1 MKYGESV
8 FDILYLLFAIISG
21 CLMMCK
27 AADKTE
33 KYMAL
38 ATLILGCGDAF
49 HLVPRVLNYFSDA
62 DYTAALG
69 IGKLVTSITMTG
81 FYLLMYYIWLGR
93 YQVREERRVTLF
105 IRILVIFRIVFCLF
119 PQNGWLENS
128 NDLTWGVIRNI
139 PFVLLGA
146 VVCRMFFQKRQDD
159 HVFSNIWLY
168 ILLSFLC
175 YIPVV
180 VGAGL
185 VPAFGMLMLPKTIC
199 YILMIAAFL
208 RAVAGTDDSAQVNM

>member
-1 MKYGESV
+1 MSIKYGESV

-27 AADKTE
+27 AEDKTE

-62 DYTAALG
+62 DYTAAL
-69 IGKLVTSITMTG
+69 
-81 FYLLMYYIWLGR
+81 
-93 YQVREERRVTLF
+93 
-105 IRILVIFRIVFCLF
+105 
-119 PQNGWLENS
+119 
-128 NDLTWGVIRNI
+128 
-139 PFVLLGA
+139 
-146 VVCRMFFQKRQDD
+146 
-159 HVFSNIWLY
+159 
-168 ILLSFLC
+168 LSFLC
-175 YIPVV
+175 YIPVA

>member
-1 MKYGESV
+1 
-8 FDILYLLFAIISG
+8 
-21 CLMMCK
+21 MMCK

-93 YQVREERRVTLF
+93 YQVREE
-105 IRILVIFRIVFCLF
+105 
-119 PQNGWLENS
+119 
-128 NDLTWGVIRNI
+128 
-139 PFVLLGA
+139 
-146 VVCRMFFQKRQDD
+146 
-159 HVFSNIWLY
+159 
-168 ILLSFLC
+168 
-175 YIPVV
+175 
-180 VGAGL
+180 
-185 VPAFGMLMLPKTIC
+185 
-199 YILMIAAFL
+199 
-208 RAVAGTDDSAQVNM
+208 